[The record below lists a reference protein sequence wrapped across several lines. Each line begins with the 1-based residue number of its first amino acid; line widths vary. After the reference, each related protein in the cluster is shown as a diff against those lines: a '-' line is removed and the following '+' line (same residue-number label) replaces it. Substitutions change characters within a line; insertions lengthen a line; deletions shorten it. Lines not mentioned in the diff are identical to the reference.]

1 MQKRADIRDY
11 FKKLARSDFITT
23 DKKDVY
29 INEDVPVSIGHG
41 QTISQPTLVLD
52 MTLELNLQLEN
63 VVLEVGTGSGYQTAM
78 LAPFCKAV
86 YTVERIES
94 LHHRAQ
100 KNLRKQGLTN
110 IYFKQGD
117 GTEGWEEHQL
127 YDRIM
132 VTASVREVPEK
143 LLSQLAPGGRM
154 IIPVG
159 TPFMQ
164 ELQRI
169 EKDSAGHV
177 TTSVMY
183 HVAFVR
189 LKGEYE

>member
-1 MQKRADIRDY
+1 MQKREDIHDY
-11 FKKLARSDFITT
+11 FKKLARSDFITA

-29 INEDVPVSIGHG
+29 IDEDVPVSIGHG

-52 MTLELNLQLEN
+52 MTLELQLQAEN
-63 VVLEVGTGSGYQTAM
+63 NVLEVGTGSGYQTAM

-94 LHHRAQ
+94 LHDQAQ
-100 KNLRKQGLTN
+100 KNLEKQGFTN
-110 IYFKQGD
+110 IYLKRGD
-117 GTEGWEEHQL
+117 GTEGWQEHQP

-132 VTASVREVPEK
+132 VTASVREVPDK
-143 LLSQLAPGGRM
+143 LLNQLAPGGRM

-169 EKDSAGHV
+169 EKDKDGKI

-189 LKGEYE
+189 LRGEFE